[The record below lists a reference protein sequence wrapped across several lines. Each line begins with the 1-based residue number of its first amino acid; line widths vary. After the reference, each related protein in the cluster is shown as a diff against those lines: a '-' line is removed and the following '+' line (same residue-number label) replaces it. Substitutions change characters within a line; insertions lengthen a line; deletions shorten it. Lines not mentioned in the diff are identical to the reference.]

1 MPTSQF
7 KVRFSLKYNT
17 LLVDNREGLKKP
29 SRRKSTQILFQY
41 HGIKV
46 EYSLLRQLSLSPWR
60 NGTSKGCLGENIFT
74 KDFCSPILYKILS
87 DNFDKSF
94 QFRPSQY
101 GVIPCSSRRWYR
113 GEGLTARGALKTHH
127 YFPKEKGAQNEIL
140 YHYWSLQ
147 SISLVGCFS
156 QLSHSALYFLGSGGG
171 AVNGDW
177 ET

>member
-1 MPTSQF
+1 MQMPTSQF
-7 KVRFSLKYNT
+7 MVRFSLKYNT

-41 HGIKV
+41 HVIKV

-60 NGTSKGCLGENIFT
+60 NGTSKGCFGENIFT
-74 KDFCSPILYKILS
+74 KDFCSPILCKILS

-113 GEGLTARGALKTHH
+113 GEGLTARGG
-127 YFPKEKGAQNEIL
+127 FENS
-140 YHYWSLQ
+140 SLLSQ
-147 SISLVGCFS
+147 RERCTKWDFISLLEPAIYQFGWLFFT
-156 QLSHSALYFLGSGGG
+156 AF
-171 AVNGDW
+171 
-177 ET
+177 T

>member
-1 MPTSQF
+1 MEPA
-7 KVRFSLKYNT
+7 KDALVRTYLQKTFALQYYA
-17 LLVDNREGLKKP
+17 
-29 SRRKSTQILFQY
+29 KSCRTIS
-41 HGIKV
+41 IKV
-46 EYSLLRQLSLSPWR
+46 FSFDRHNMGSYLAPAGDDIEVRASLQ
-60 NGTSKGCLGENIFT
+60 G
-74 KDFCSPILYKILS
+74 
-87 DNFDKSF
+87 
-94 QFRPSQY
+94 
-101 GVIPCSSRRWYR
+101 
-113 GEGLTARGALKTHH
+113 GALKTHH